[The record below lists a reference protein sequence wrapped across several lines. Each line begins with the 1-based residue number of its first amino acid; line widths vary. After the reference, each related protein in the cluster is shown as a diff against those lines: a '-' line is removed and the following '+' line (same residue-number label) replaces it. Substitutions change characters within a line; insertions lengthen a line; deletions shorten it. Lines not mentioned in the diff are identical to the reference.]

1 MTPKSIIIALL
12 VMCASLFAET
22 PASVFADSL
31 DQGTVKTDSSVA
43 VTDSSAKAAAVA
55 DSLADVAANSV
66 AEVMSDAVTD
76 DEAEDETDSDAP
88 PEVDFEN
95 STTPLVKGK
104 TGIVAIDT
112 LPVNEWDIPT
122 KRNSLKYAM
131 LFSLLPGGG
140 QYYTEH
146 YVRGGFLTG
155 IEGLLIYDI
164 FFNRSYQRDRLLERV
179 RPFQDSVLYF
189 TTKVLE
195 SRKNGSSRDSVLYY
209 HDKRLEFLER
219 VRAQSDKKMEQE
231 DVRKAELAWLIG
243 IHLYGMFDTFGIWY
257 NNNRRST
264 EYRDMKTAV
273 LWALLPGGGQIFNRD
288 FGKAGLVYMGLLGA
302 AVSVS
307 TSQNMVNYYLDRKHL
322 VEKENPRSEEYDRI
336 TERVTYYRKNR
347 NTYIWGGVLIYLY
360 SIADAA
366 VDALLSDFDSPLH
379 LALVPNFDGGAQAVM
394 SLDF

>member
-1 MTPKSIIIALL
+1 MIAKILITALL
-12 VMCASLFAET
+12 MLSASLFAET
-22 PASVFADSL
+22 PAPAS
-31 DQGTVKTDSSVA
+31 
-43 VTDSSAKAAAVA
+43 AVA
-55 DSLADVAANSV
+55 DSLKKVTVSSRDSVTADSARANVPDSTIGKAV
-66 AEVMSDAVTD
+66 VDSTHAVDSAESDD
-76 DEAEDETDSDAP
+76 DDIDAIIIEHEDEP
-88 PEVDFEN
+88 V
-95 STTPLVKGK
+95 TPLVRGK
-104 TGIVAIDT
+104 TGIIAIDT

-122 KRNSLKYAM
+122 ERNSLKYAM

-164 FFNRSYQRDRLLERV
+164 FFNRSFQRDRLLERAGS
-179 RPFQDSVLYF
+179 FQDSVLYF
-189 TTKVLE
+189 SSRVL
-195 SRKNGSSRDSVLYY
+195 NGPRDSVAAY
-209 HDKRLEFLER
+209 HSKRLEFLER

-231 DVRKAELAWLIG
+231 DVRKAEVAWLIG

-257 NNNRRST
+257 NNNHRST

-273 LWALLPGGGQIFNRD
+273 LWALLPGAGQIFNRD

-302 AVSVS
+302 IVSVS

-322 VEKENPRSEEYDRI
+322 VEKESPTSEEYERI

-347 NTYIWGGVLIYLY
+347 NTYIWGAVLIYLY

-379 LALVPNFDGGAQAVM
+379 MALLPNFDGGAQAVM
-394 SLDF
+394 TLDF

>member
-1 MTPKSIIIALL
+1 MTLKSTITALFVL
-12 VMCASLFAET
+12 CVTLFAQT
-22 PASVFADSL
+22 GAPV
-31 DQGTVKTDSSVA
+31 
-43 VTDSSAKAAAVA
+43 AAAAPVQGEAVEAEEDA
-55 DSLADVAANSV
+55 DDDVSDTV
-66 AEVMSDAVTD
+66 AEV
-76 DEAEDETDSDAP
+76 
-88 PEVDFEN
+88 DFGTT
-95 STTPLVKGK
+95 TTPLIKGK

-164 FFNRSYQRDRLLERV
+164 FFNRSFQRERLLDRA

-189 TTKVLE
+189 
-195 SRKNGSSRDSVLYY
+195 SSRLVNGPRDSIAAY
-209 HDKRLEFLER
+209 HAKRLEFLER

-231 DVRKAELAWLIG
+231 DVRKAEVAWLIG
-243 IHLYGMFDTFGIWY
+243 VHLYGMFDTFGIWY
-257 NNNRRST
+257 NNNYRST

-273 LWALLPGGGQIFNRD
+273 LWGLLPGGGQIFNRD
-288 FGKAGLVYMGLLGA
+288 FGKAGLVYMGILGA
-302 AVSVS
+302 IVSVS

-322 VEKENPRSEEYDRI
+322 VEKENPKSEEYDRI
-336 TERVTYYRKNR
+336 KERVTYYRKNR
-347 NTYIWGGVLIYLY
+347 NTYIWGGILIYLY

-366 VDALLSDFDSPLH
+366 VDALLSDFDSPMH
-379 LALVPNFDGGAQAVM
+379 MALLPNFEGGAQAVM
-394 SLDF
+394 TLDF

>member
-1 MTPKSIIIALL
+1 MTLKSIIIALL
-12 VMCASLFAET
+12 VTCASLFAET

-31 DQGTVKTDSSVA
+31 DQGKSVVDSSV
-43 VTDSSAKAAAVA
+43 TRA
-55 DSLADVAANSV
+55 DSLADSARVENESPV
-66 AEVMSDAVTD
+66 AEP
-76 DEAEDETDSDAP
+76 DEESEDEVAMDEP
-88 PEVDFEN
+88 PEVDFETT
-95 STTPLVKGK
+95 TTPLVKGK

-164 FFNRSYQRDRLLERV
+164 FFNRSFQRDRLLERA

-189 TTKVLE
+189 SSLIM
-195 SRKNGSSRDSVLYY
+195 NGPRDSILYY

-231 DVRKAELAWLIG
+231 DVRKAELAWLVG

-257 NNNRRST
+257 NNNHRST

-302 AVSVS
+302 SVSVW

-322 VEKENPRSEEYDRI
+322 VEKESPRSEEYDRI
-336 TERVTYYRKNR
+336 VERVTYYRKNR

>member
-1 MTPKSIIIALL
+1 MLS
-12 VMCASLFAET
+12 ASLFAET
-22 PASVFADSL
+22 PAPAS
-31 DQGTVKTDSSVA
+31 
-43 VTDSSAKAAAVA
+43 AVA
-55 DSLADVAANSV
+55 DSLKKVTVSSRDSVTADSARANVPDSTIGKAV
-66 AEVMSDAVTD
+66 VDSTHAVDSAESDD
-76 DEAEDETDSDAP
+76 DDIDAIIIEHEDEP
-88 PEVDFEN
+88 V
-95 STTPLVKGK
+95 TPLVRGK
-104 TGIVAIDT
+104 TGIIAIDT

-122 KRNSLKYAM
+122 ERNSLKYAM

-164 FFNRSYQRDRLLERV
+164 FFNRSFQRDRLLERAGS
-179 RPFQDSVLYF
+179 FQDSVLYF
-189 TTKVLE
+189 SSRVL
-195 SRKNGSSRDSVLYY
+195 NGPRDSVAAY
-209 HDKRLEFLER
+209 HSKRLEFLER

-231 DVRKAELAWLIG
+231 DVRKAEVAWLIG

-257 NNNRRST
+257 NNNHRST

-273 LWALLPGGGQIFNRD
+273 LWALLPGAGQIFNRD

-302 AVSVS
+302 IVSVS

-322 VEKENPRSEEYDRI
+322 VEKESPTSEEYERI

-347 NTYIWGGVLIYLY
+347 NTYIWGAVLIYLY

-379 LALVPNFDGGAQAVM
+379 MALLPNFDGGAQAVM
-394 SLDF
+394 TLDF

>member
-1 MTPKSIIIALL
+1 MLS
-12 VMCASLFAET
+12 ASLFAET
-22 PASVFADSL
+22 PAPAS
-31 DQGTVKTDSSVA
+31 
-43 VTDSSAKAAAVA
+43 AVA
-55 DSLADVAANSV
+55 DSLKKVAASSRDTVTADSV
-66 AEVMSDAVTD
+66 RANVPDSTISKTIADFTRAIDAAESDD
-76 DEAEDETDSDAP
+76 DDLDAIIIEHEDEP
-88 PEVDFEN
+88 V
-95 STTPLVKGK
+95 TPLVRGK

-122 KRNSLKYAM
+122 ERNSLKNAM

-164 FFNRSYQRDRLLERV
+164 FFNRSFQRDRLLDRAAS
-179 RPFQDSVLYF
+179 FQDSVLF
-189 TTKVLE
+189 FSSRVL
-195 SRKNGSSRDSVLYY
+195 NGPRDSVAAY
-209 HDKRLEFLER
+209 HSKRLEFLER

-231 DVRKAELAWLIG
+231 DVRKAEVAWLIG

-257 NNNRRST
+257 NNNHRST
-264 EYRDMKTAV
+264 EYRDMKTAL
-273 LWALLPGGGQIFNRD
+273 LWAILPGGGQIFNRD

-302 AVSVS
+302 IVSVS

-322 VEKENPRSEEYDRI
+322 VEKESPTSEEYERI

-366 VDALLSDFDSPLH
+366 VEALLSDFDSPLH
-379 LALVPNFDGGAQAVM
+379 MALLPNLDGGAQAVM
-394 SLDF
+394 TLDF

>member
-1 MTPKSIIIALL
+1 MALL
-12 VMCASLFAET
+12 VLCASLLAET
-22 PASVFADSL
+22 PVPVNAPDSVQGSAPDS
-31 DQGTVKTDSSVA
+31 TRSA
-43 VTDSSAKAAAVA
+43 V
-55 DSLADVAANSV
+55 VAA
-66 AEVMSDAVTD
+66 
-76 DEAEDETDSDAP
+76 EAEDESDEEDAVESP
-88 PEVDFEN
+88 SDESFEV
-95 STTPLVKGK
+95 STTPLLRGK
-104 TGIVAIDT
+104 TGIEAIDT

-155 IEGLLIYDI
+155 IEGLLIYDV
-164 FFNRSYQRDRLLERV
+164 FFNRSYQRDRLLDRA
-179 RPFQDSVLYF
+179 RPFQDSVRYF
-189 TTKVLE
+189 S
-195 SRKNGSSRDSVLYY
+195 SRLMNGPRDSVAVY
-209 HDKRLEFLER
+209 HAKRLDFLER

-231 DVRKAELAWLIG
+231 DVRKAEVAWLIG

-257 NNNRRST
+257 NNNYRST

-273 LWALLPGGGQIFNRD
+273 LWGLLPGGGQIFNRD
-288 FGKAGLVYMGLLGA
+288 FGKAGLVYMGILGA
-302 AVSVS
+302 IVSVS

-322 VEKENPRSEEYDRI
+322 VEKENPKSDEYDRI
-336 TERVTYYRKNR
+336 QERVTYYRKNR

-379 LALVPNFDGGAQAVM
+379 MALLPNLEGGAQAVM
-394 SLDF
+394 TLDF

>member
-1 MTPKSIIIALL
+1 MALL
-12 VMCASLFAET
+12 ALCVSLFAQAT
-22 PASVFADSL
+22 VPVVHSDSVSAPAAD
-31 DQGTVKTDSSVA
+31 
-43 VTDSSAKAAAVA
+43 
-55 DSLADVAANSV
+55 
-66 AEVMSDAVTD
+66 
-76 DEAEDETDSDAP
+76 AEDESDDDDSVEAP
-88 PEVDFEN
+88 VEENFEVVA
-95 STTPLVKGK
+95 TPLVKGK
-104 TGIVAIDT
+104 TGILAIDT

-155 IEGLLIYDI
+155 IEGLLIYDV
-164 FFNRSYQRDRLLERV
+164 FFNRSYQRDRLLDRA

-195 SRKNGSSRDSVLYY
+195 ANKNKASRDSIAVY
-209 HDKRLEFLER
+209 HAKRLEFLER

-243 IHLYGMFDTFGIWY
+243 VHLYGMFDTFGIWY
-257 NNNRRST
+257 NNNYRST

-273 LWALLPGGGQIFNRD
+273 LWGLLPGGGQIFNRD
-288 FGKAGLVYMGLLGA
+288 FGKAGLVYMGILGA
-302 AVSVS
+302 IASVS

-322 VEKENPRSEEYDRI
+322 VEKENPKSEEYDRI
-336 TERVTYYRKNR
+336 TERITYYRKNR

-366 VDALLSDFDSPLH
+366 VDALLSDFDNPLH
-379 LALVPNFDGGAQAVM
+379 MAVLPNFNGGAQAVM

>member
-1 MTPKSIIIALL
+1 MTLKSIIIALL
-12 VMCASLFAET
+12 VTCASLFVET

-31 DQGTVKTDSSVA
+31 SQGKSVVDSSV
-43 VTDSSAKAAAVA
+43 TRA
-55 DSLADVAANSV
+55 DSLADSARVEKESPV
-66 AEVMSDAVTD
+66 AEP
-76 DEAEDETDSDAP
+76 DEESEDEVAMDEP
-88 PEVDFEN
+88 PEVDFET

-164 FFNRSYQRDRLLERV
+164 FFNRSFQRDRLLERA

-189 TTKVLE
+189 
-195 SRKNGSSRDSVLYY
+195 SSLIFKGPRDSILYY

-257 NNNRRST
+257 NNNHRST

-273 LWALLPGGGQIFNRD
+273 LWALLPGAGQIFNRD

-302 AVSVS
+302 VVSVS

-322 VEKENPRSEEYDRI
+322 VEKESPSSEEYERI

-379 LALVPNFDGGAQAVM
+379 LALVPNFGGGAQAVM
-394 SLDF
+394 TLDF

>member
-1 MTPKSIIIALL
+1 MTLKSIIIALL
-12 VMCASLFAET
+12 VTCASLFAET

-31 DQGTVKTDSSVA
+31 DQGKSVVDSSV
-43 VTDSSAKAAAVA
+43 TRA
-55 DSLADVAANSV
+55 DSLADSARVEKESPV
-66 AEVMSDAVTD
+66 AEP
-76 DEAEDETDSDAP
+76 DEESEDEVAMDEP
-88 PEVDFEN
+88 PEVDFETT
-95 STTPLVKGK
+95 TTPLVKGK

-164 FFNRSYQRDRLLERV
+164 FFNRSFQRDRLLERA

-189 TTKVLE
+189 
-195 SRKNGSSRDSVLYY
+195 SSLIMKGPRDSILYY

-231 DVRKAELAWLIG
+231 DVRKAELAWLVG

-257 NNNRRST
+257 NNNHRST
-264 EYRDMKTAV
+264 EYRDMKTAI

-302 AVSVS
+302 SVSVW

-322 VEKENPRSEEYDRI
+322 VEKESPRSEEYDRI

-394 SLDF
+394 TLDF

>member
-1 MTPKSIIIALL
+1 MTLKSFITALL
-12 VMCASLFAET
+12 VLCVAIFAQT
-22 PASVFADSL
+22 GAPVAPADSAYVSHA
-31 DQGTVKTDSSVA
+31 DADEDS
-43 VTDSSAKAAAVA
+43 
-55 DSLADVAANSV
+55 
-66 AEVMSDAVTD
+66 D
-76 DEAEDETDSDAP
+76 DEDVPEP
-88 PEVDFEN
+88 PADVDFEVA
-95 STTPLVKGK
+95 TTPLVKGK
-104 TGIVAIDT
+104 TGILAIDT

-155 IEGLLIYDI
+155 IEGLLIYDV
-164 FFNRSYQRDRLLERV
+164 FFNRSYQRDRLLDRA

-195 SRKNGSSRDSVLYY
+195 ANKNEASRDSIAVY
-209 HDKRLEFLER
+209 HAKRLEFLER

-243 IHLYGMFDTFGIWY
+243 VHLYGMFDTFGIWY
-257 NNNRRST
+257 NNNYRST

-273 LWALLPGGGQIFNRD
+273 LWGLLPGGGQIFNRD
-288 FGKAGLVYMGLLGA
+288 FGKAGLVYMGILGA
-302 AVSVS
+302 IASVS

-322 VEKENPRSEEYDRI
+322 VEKENPKSEEYDRI
-336 TERVTYYRKNR
+336 TERITYYRKNR

-366 VDALLSDFDSPLH
+366 VDALLSDFDNPLH
-379 LALVPNFDGGAQAVM
+379 MAVLPNFNGGAQAVM

>member
-1 MTPKSIIIALL
+1 MIAKILITALL
-12 VMCASLFAET
+12 MLSASLFAET
-22 PASVFADSL
+22 PAPAS
-31 DQGTVKTDSSVA
+31 
-43 VTDSSAKAAAVA
+43 AVA
-55 DSLADVAANSV
+55 DSLKKVAVSSRDSVTADSARANVPDSTIGKAVVDSAHAVDAA
-66 AEVMSDAVTD
+66 ESDD
-76 DEAEDETDSDAP
+76 DDLDAIIIEHEDEP
-88 PEVDFEN
+88 M
-95 STTPLVKGK
+95 TPLVRGK

-122 KRNSLKYAM
+122 ERNSLKYAM

-164 FFNRSYQRDRLLERV
+164 FFNRSFQRDRLLDRAAS
-179 RPFQDSVLYF
+179 FQDSVLF
-189 TTKVLE
+189 F
-195 SRKNGSSRDSVLYY
+195 SSRVLNGPRDSIAAY
-209 HDKRLEFLER
+209 HSKRQEFLER

-231 DVRKAELAWLIG
+231 DVRKAEVAWLIG

-257 NNNRRST
+257 NNNHRST

-302 AVSVS
+302 IVSVS

-322 VEKENPRSEEYDRI
+322 VEKESITSEEYERI

-379 LALVPNFDGGAQAVM
+379 MALLPNFDGGAQAVM
-394 SLDF
+394 TLDF

>member
-1 MTPKSIIIALL
+1 MTLKSTVMAIL
-12 VMCASLFAET
+12 VLCASLFAQAVA
-22 PASVFADSL
+22 PAAVPDTAQRAALPAPSENAVAEADS
-31 DQGTVKTDSSVA
+31 
-43 VTDSSAKAAAVA
+43 
-55 DSLADVAANSV
+55 
-66 AEVMSDAVTD
+66 
-76 DEAEDETDSDAP
+76 EDESDEEDAP
-88 PEVDFEN
+88 EAPSNESFETA
-95 STTPLVKGK
+95 STPLLRGK
-104 TGIVAIDT
+104 TGIEAIDT

-164 FFNRSYQRDRLLERV
+164 FFNRSYQRDRLLDRA

-189 TTKVLE
+189 TTKILDA
-195 SRKNGSSRDSVLYY
+195 RRDNAPLDSITAYQ
-209 HDKRLEFLER
+209 DKRLEFLER

-231 DVRKAELAWLIG
+231 DVRKAEVAWLIG
-243 IHLYGMFDTFGIWY
+243 VHLYGMFDTFGIWY
-257 NNNRRST
+257 NNNYRST
-264 EYRDMKTAV
+264 EYRDMKTAL

-288 FGKAGLVYMGLLGA
+288 FGKAGLVYMGILGA
-302 AVSVS
+302 IASVS
-307 TSQNMVNYYLDRKHL
+307 TSQNMVNYYLNRKHL
-322 VEKENPRSEEYDRI
+322 VEREAPNSEEYDRI
-336 TERVTYYRKNR
+336 QERVTYYRKNR

-366 VDALLSDFDSPLH
+366 VDALLSDFDSPMH
-379 LALVPNFDGGAQAVM
+379 MALVPTFNGGAQAVF

>member
-1 MTPKSIIIALL
+1 MIAKILITALL
-12 VMCASLFAET
+12 MLSASLFAET
-22 PASVFADSL
+22 PAPAS
-31 DQGTVKTDSSVA
+31 
-43 VTDSSAKAAAVA
+43 AVA
-55 DSLADVAANSV
+55 DSLKKVAASSRDTVTADSV
-66 AEVMSDAVTD
+66 RANVPDSTISKTIADFTRAIDAAESDD
-76 DEAEDETDSDAP
+76 DDLDAIIIEHEDEP
-88 PEVDFEN
+88 V
-95 STTPLVKGK
+95 TPLVRGK

-122 KRNSLKYAM
+122 ERNSLKNAM

-164 FFNRSYQRDRLLERV
+164 FFNRSFQRDRLLDRAAS
-179 RPFQDSVLYF
+179 FQDSVLF
-189 TTKVLE
+189 F
-195 SRKNGSSRDSVLYY
+195 SSRVLNGPCDSVAAY
-209 HDKRLEFLER
+209 HSKRLEFLER

-231 DVRKAELAWLIG
+231 DVRKAEVAWLIG

-257 NNNRRST
+257 NNNHRST
-264 EYRDMKTAV
+264 EYRDMKTAL
-273 LWALLPGGGQIFNRD
+273 LWAILPGGGQIFNRD

-302 AVSVS
+302 IVSVS

-322 VEKENPRSEEYDRI
+322 VEKESPTSEEYERI

-379 LALVPNFDGGAQAVM
+379 MALLPNLDGGAQAVM
-394 SLDF
+394 TLDF

>member
-1 MTPKSIIIALL
+1 MIAKILITALL
-12 VMCASLFAET
+12 MLSASLFAET
-22 PASVFADSL
+22 PAPAS
-31 DQGTVKTDSSVA
+31 
-43 VTDSSAKAAAVA
+43 AVA
-55 DSLADVAANSV
+55 DSLKKVAATSRDTVTADSV
-66 AEVMSDAVTD
+66 RANVPDSTISKTIADFTRAIDAAESDD
-76 DEAEDETDSDAP
+76 DDLDAIIIEHEDEP
-88 PEVDFEN
+88 V
-95 STTPLVKGK
+95 TPLVRGK

-122 KRNSLKYAM
+122 ERNSLKNAM

-164 FFNRSYQRDRLLERV
+164 FFNRSFQRERLLDRAAS
-179 RPFQDSVLYF
+179 FQDSVLF
-189 TTKVLE
+189 FSSRVL
-195 SRKNGSSRDSVLYY
+195 NGPRDSVAAY
-209 HDKRLEFLER
+209 HSKRLEFLER

-231 DVRKAELAWLIG
+231 DVRKAEVAWLIG

-257 NNNRRST
+257 NNNHRST
-264 EYRDMKTAV
+264 EYRDMKTAL
-273 LWALLPGGGQIFNRD
+273 LWAILPGGGQIFNRD

-302 AVSVS
+302 IVSVS

-322 VEKENPRSEEYDRI
+322 VEKESPTSEEYERI

-379 LALVPNFDGGAQAVM
+379 MALLPNLDGGAQAVF

>member
-1 MTPKSIIIALL
+1 MTLKSTIIALL
-12 VMCASLFAET
+12 LICVPLLAET

-31 DQGTVKTDSSVA
+31 NQGKNVVDSVA
-43 VTDSSAKAAAVA
+43 QV
-55 DSLADVAANSV
+55 DSLADSARNEKESPVP
-66 AEVMSDAVTD
+66 EP
-76 DEAEDETDSDAP
+76 DEESEDEVAMDEP
-88 PEVDFEN
+88 PEVDFETT
-95 STTPLVKGK
+95 TTPLVKGK

-164 FFNRSYQRDRLLERV
+164 FFNRSFQRDRLLERAQ
-179 RPFQDSVLYF
+179 PFQDSVLYF
-189 TTKVLE
+189 
-195 SRKNGSSRDSVLYY
+195 SSRIMKGPRDSILYY

-264 EYRDMKTAV
+264 EYRDMKTAI

-302 AVSVS
+302 SVSVW

-322 VEKENPRSEEYDRI
+322 VEKESPRSEEYDRI
-336 TERVTYYRKNR
+336 VERVTYYRKNR

-394 SLDF
+394 TLDF

>member
-1 MTPKSIIIALL
+1 MIAKILMTALL
-12 VMCASLFAET
+12 MLSASLFAET
-22 PASVFADSL
+22 PAPAS
-31 DQGTVKTDSSVA
+31 
-43 VTDSSAKAAAVA
+43 AVA
-55 DSLADVAANSV
+55 DSLKKVAVSSRDTVTADSVRANVPDSTIGKAVVDSTRAVDAA
-66 AEVMSDAVTD
+66 ESDD
-76 DEAEDETDSDAP
+76 DDLDAIIIEHEDEP
-88 PEVDFEN
+88 M
-95 STTPLVKGK
+95 TPLVRGK

-122 KRNSLKYAM
+122 EHNSLKNAM

-164 FFNRSYQRDRLLERV
+164 FFNRSFQRDRLLDRAAS
-179 RPFQDSVLYF
+179 FQDSVLF
-189 TTKVLE
+189 F
-195 SRKNGSSRDSVLYY
+195 SSRVLNGPRDSIAAY
-209 HDKRLEFLER
+209 HSKRLEFLER

-231 DVRKAELAWLIG
+231 DVRKAEVAWLIG

-257 NNNRRST
+257 NNNHRST

-273 LWALLPGGGQIFNRD
+273 LWALLPGAGQIFNRD

-302 AVSVS
+302 IVSVS

-322 VEKENPRSEEYDRI
+322 VEKESPTSEEYERI
-336 TERVTYYRKNR
+336 TERVTYFRKNR

-379 LALVPNFDGGAQAVM
+379 MALLPNFNGGAQAFF

>member
-1 MTPKSIIIALL
+1 ML
-12 VMCASLFAET
+12 CASLFAET
-22 PASVFADSL
+22 PAPAS
-31 DQGTVKTDSSVA
+31 
-43 VTDSSAKAAAVA
+43 AVA
-55 DSLADVAANSV
+55 DSLKKVAVSFRDSVVSDSVRANVPDSTIGKAV
-66 AEVMSDAVTD
+66 VDSTRAVDAAESDD
-76 DEAEDETDSDAP
+76 DDLDAIIIEHEDEP
-88 PEVDFEN
+88 M
-95 STTPLVKGK
+95 TPLVRGK

-122 KRNSLKYAM
+122 EHNSLKNAM

-164 FFNRSYQRDRLLERV
+164 FFNRSFQRDRLLDRAAS
-179 RPFQDSVLYF
+179 FQDSVLF
-189 TTKVLE
+189 FSSRVL
-195 SRKNGSSRDSVLYY
+195 NGPRDSVAAY
-209 HDKRLEFLER
+209 HSKRLEFLER

-231 DVRKAELAWLIG
+231 DVRKAEVAWLIG

-257 NNNRRST
+257 NNNHRST

-302 AVSVS
+302 IVSVS

-322 VEKENPRSEEYDRI
+322 AEKESVTSEEYERI
-336 TERVTYYRKNR
+336 TERVTYFRKNR

-379 LALVPNFDGGAQAVM
+379 MALLPNFDGGAQAVM
-394 SLDF
+394 TLDF

>member
-1 MTPKSIIIALL
+1 ML
-12 VMCASLFAET
+12 CASLFAET
-22 PASVFADSL
+22 PVPASAVVDSLKTLSASSRDSVAADSVL
-31 DQGTVKTDSSVA
+31 ANAQDSAIGKT
-43 VTDSSAKAAAVA
+43 VA
-55 DSLADVAANSV
+55 DSAHAVETAESDDDDV
-66 AEVMSDAVTD
+66 DAIIV
-76 DEAEDETDSDAP
+76 EHEDEP
-88 PEVDFEN
+88 M
-95 STTPLVKGK
+95 TPLVRGK
-104 TGIVAIDT
+104 TGIEAIDT

-122 KRNSLKYAM
+122 ERNSLKYAM

-164 FFNRSYQRDRLLERV
+164 FFNRSFQQDRLLERAGS
-179 RPFQDSVLYF
+179 FQDSVRFF
-189 TTKVLE
+189 TTRQLA
-195 SRKNGSSRDSVLYY
+195 GPRDSIAAY
-209 HDKRLEFLER
+209 HSKRLEFLER

-231 DVRKAELAWLIG
+231 DVRKAEMAWLIG

-257 NNNRRST
+257 NNNCRSS

-273 LWALLPGGGQIFNRD
+273 LWAILPGGGQIFNRD

-302 AVSVS
+302 IVSVS

-322 VEKENPRSEEYDRI
+322 VEKESPGSEEYERI

-379 LALVPNFDGGAQAVM
+379 MALLPNFAGGAQAVM
-394 SLDF
+394 TLDF

>member
-1 MTPKSIIIALL
+1 MIAKILITALL
-12 VMCASLFAET
+12 MLSASLFAET
-22 PASVFADSL
+22 PAPAS
-31 DQGTVKTDSSVA
+31 
-43 VTDSSAKAAAVA
+43 AVA
-55 DSLADVAANSV
+55 DSLKKVAASSRDTVTADSV
-66 AEVMSDAVTD
+66 RANVSDSTISKTIADFTRAIDAAESDD
-76 DEAEDETDSDAP
+76 DDLDAIIIEHEDEP
-88 PEVDFEN
+88 V
-95 STTPLVKGK
+95 TPLVRGK

-122 KRNSLKYAM
+122 ERNSLKNAM

-164 FFNRSYQRDRLLERV
+164 FFNRSFQRDRLLDRAAS
-179 RPFQDSVLYF
+179 FQDSVLF
-189 TTKVLE
+189 FSSRVL
-195 SRKNGSSRDSVLYY
+195 NGPRDSVAAY
-209 HDKRLEFLER
+209 HSKRLEFLER

-231 DVRKAELAWLIG
+231 DVRKAEVAWLIG

-257 NNNRRST
+257 NNNHRST
-264 EYRDMKTAV
+264 EYRDMKTAL
-273 LWALLPGGGQIFNRD
+273 LWAILPGGGQIFNRD

-302 AVSVS
+302 IVSVS

-322 VEKENPRSEEYDRI
+322 VEKESPTSEEYERI

-379 LALVPNFDGGAQAVM
+379 MALLPNLDGGAQAVF

>member
-1 MTPKSIIIALL
+1 MTAKTFIMALL
-12 VMCASLFAET
+12 VLCTSLFAET
-22 PASVFADSL
+22 
-31 DQGTVKTDSSVA
+31 
-43 VTDSSAKAAAVA
+43 AAP
-55 DSLADVAANSV
+55 VAASDSAQGSV
-66 AEVMSDAVTD
+66 PDSTRSAVEVATESED
-76 DEAEDETDSDAP
+76 DDDDAP
-88 PEVDFEN
+88 GAPSEESFQV
-95 STTPLVKGK
+95 STTPLLRGK

-122 KRNSLKYAM
+122 NRNSLKYAM

-164 FFNRSYQRDRLLERV
+164 FFNRSFQRDRLLDRA
-179 RPFQDSVLYF
+179 RLFQDSVGYF
-189 TTKVLE
+189 T
-195 SRKNGSSRDSVLYY
+195 SRIMNGPRDSIAKF
-209 HDKRLEFLER
+209 HSKRLEFLER

-231 DVRKAELAWLIG
+231 DVRKAEVAWLIG

-257 NNNRRST
+257 NNNYRST
-264 EYRDMKTAV
+264 EYRDMKKAL
-273 LWALLPGGGQIFNRD
+273 LWAILPGGGQIFNRD
-288 FGKAGLVYMGLLGA
+288 FGKAGLVYMGILGA
-302 AVSVS
+302 IVSVS

-322 VEKENPRSEEYDRI
+322 VEQESSESEEYDRI
-336 TERVTYYRKNR
+336 KERVTYYRKNR

-379 LALVPNFDGGAQAVM
+379 MALLPNFEGGAQAVF

>member
-1 MTPKSIIIALL
+1 MPIRLTLFFYIRLKMIKKTLIMALL
-12 VMCASLFAET
+12 AFCASLFAET
-22 PASVFADSL
+22 PV
-31 DQGTVKTDSSVA
+31 
-43 VTDSSAKAAAVA
+43 AAVA
-55 DSLADVAANSV
+55 AADTAKSAINAAAPSETSPE
-66 AEVMSDAVTD
+66 AD
-76 DEAEDETDSDAP
+76 DEDDAFAEDSADETSQ
-88 PEVDFEN
+88 
-95 STTPLVKGK
+95 STMTPLVKGK
-104 TGIVAIDT
+104 TGIVSLDT

-155 IEGLLIYDI
+155 FELLLIYDI
-164 FFNRSYQRDRLLERV
+164 FFNRSFQRDRLLERAAT
-179 RPFQDSVLYF
+179 FQDSVQFFSTRML
-189 TTKVLE
+189 
-195 SRKNGSSRDSVLYY
+195 SSPRDSIAAY
-209 HDKRLEFLER
+209 HSKRLEFLER

-243 IHLYGMFDTFGIWY
+243 IHIYGIFDTYGIWY
-257 NNNRRST
+257 NNNYRSY

-273 LWALLPGGGQIFNRD
+273 LWALLPGAGQIFNRD

-322 VEKENPRSEEYDRI
+322 VEKENIKSEEYERI
-336 TERVTYYRKNR
+336 SERVTYYRKNR
-347 NTYIWGGVLIYLY
+347 NTYIWGAVLIYLY

-366 VDALLSDFDSPLH
+366 VDALLSDFDNPMH
-379 LALVPNFDGGAQAVM
+379 LAIAPNFDGGAQALL
-394 SLDF
+394 SFDF

>member
-1 MTPKSIIIALL
+1 MTLKSIIIALL
-12 VMCASLFAET
+12 VTCASLFAET

-31 DQGTVKTDSSVA
+31 DQGKIVVDSSV
-43 VTDSSAKAAAVA
+43 TRA
-55 DSLADVAANSV
+55 DSLADSARVEKESPV
-66 AEVMSDAVTD
+66 AEP
-76 DEAEDETDSDAP
+76 DEESEDEVAMDEP
-88 PEVDFEN
+88 PEVDFETT
-95 STTPLVKGK
+95 TTPLVKGK

-164 FFNRSYQRDRLLERV
+164 FFNRSFQRDRLLERA

-189 TTKVLE
+189 
-195 SRKNGSSRDSVLYY
+195 SSLIMKGPRDSILYY

-231 DVRKAELAWLIG
+231 DVRKAELAWLVG

-257 NNNRRST
+257 NNNHRST

-302 AVSVS
+302 SVSVW

-322 VEKENPRSEEYDRI
+322 VEKESPRSEEYDRI

-379 LALVPNFDGGAQAVM
+379 MALLPNFDGGAQAVM

>member
-1 MTPKSIIIALL
+1 MTLKSIIIALL
-12 VMCASLFAET
+12 VTCASLFAET

-31 DQGTVKTDSSVA
+31 DQGKSVVDSSV
-43 VTDSSAKAAAVA
+43 TRA
-55 DSLADVAANSV
+55 DSLADSARVEKESPV
-66 AEVMSDAVTD
+66 AEP
-76 DEAEDETDSDAP
+76 DEESEDEVAMDEP
-88 PEVDFEN
+88 PEVDFETT
-95 STTPLVKGK
+95 TTPLVKGK

-164 FFNRSYQRDRLLERV
+164 FFNRSFQRDRLLERA

-189 TTKVLE
+189 
-195 SRKNGSSRDSVLYY
+195 SSLIFKGPRDSILYY

-231 DVRKAELAWLIG
+231 DVRKAELAWLVG

-257 NNNRRST
+257 NNNHRST

-302 AVSVS
+302 SVSVW

-322 VEKENPRSEEYDRI
+322 VEKESPRSEEYDRI

-379 LALVPNFDGGAQAVM
+379 MALLPNFDGGAQAVM

>member
-1 MTPKSIIIALL
+1 MALL
-12 VMCASLFAET
+12 VLCSSLFAEAAA
-22 PASVFADSL
+22 P
-31 DQGTVKTDSSVA
+31 VA
-43 VTDSSAKAAAVA
+43 VSDSVQRSAPDSTRNVVEAAAESEEESDDDDIPEPPA
-55 DSLADVAANSV
+55 DESF
-66 AEVMSDAVTD
+66 EV
-76 DEAEDETDSDAP
+76 
-88 PEVDFEN
+88 
-95 STTPLVKGK
+95 STTPLLRGK
-104 TGIVAIDT
+104 TGILAIDT

-122 KRNSLKYAM
+122 KHNSLKYAM

-164 FFNRSYQRDRLLERV
+164 FFNRSYQRDRLLDRA

-195 SRKNGSSRDSVLYY
+195 ARKNNASRDSIARY
-209 HDKRLEFLER
+209 HAKRLEFLER

-231 DVRKAELAWLIG
+231 DVRKAEVAWLIG
-243 IHLYGMFDTFGIWY
+243 VHLYGMFDTFGIWY
-257 NNNRRST
+257 NNNHRST

-288 FGKAGLVYMGLLGA
+288 FGKAGLVYMGILGA
-302 AVSVS
+302 VASVS

-322 VEKENPRSEEYDRI
+322 VEKESPKSEEFERI
-336 TERVTYYRKNR
+336 QERVTYYRKNR

-379 LALVPNFDGGAQAVM
+379 MAVLPNLNGGAQAVM

>member
-1 MTPKSIIIALL
+1 MTLKSIIIALL
-12 VMCASLFAET
+12 VTCASLFAET

-31 DQGTVKTDSSVA
+31 SQGKNVIDSSVMR
-43 VTDSSAKAAAVA
+43 A
-55 DSLADVAANSV
+55 DSLADSARVEKESTV
-66 AEVMSDAVTD
+66 SESD
-76 DEAEDETDSDAP
+76 EESEDEVAMDEP
-88 PEVDFEN
+88 PEVDFET

-164 FFNRSYQRDRLLERV
+164 FFNRSFQRDRLLERA

-189 TTKVLE
+189 
-195 SRKNGSSRDSVLYY
+195 SSLIFKGPRDSILYY

-257 NNNRRST
+257 NNNHRST

-273 LWALLPGGGQIFNRD
+273 LWALLPGAGQIFNRD

-302 AVSVS
+302 VVSVS

-322 VEKENPRSEEYDRI
+322 VEKESPSSEEYERI

-379 LALVPNFDGGAQAVM
+379 LALVPNFGGGAQAVM
-394 SLDF
+394 TLDF

>member
-1 MTPKSIIIALL
+1 MTLKSIIIALL
-12 VMCASLFAET
+12 VTCASLFAET

-31 DQGTVKTDSSVA
+31 SQGKSVVDSSVMR
-43 VTDSSAKAAAVA
+43 A
-55 DSLADVAANSV
+55 DSLADSARVEKESTV
-66 AEVMSDAVTD
+66 SEP
-76 DEAEDETDSDAP
+76 DEESEDEVTMDEP
-88 PEVDFEN
+88 PEVDFET

-164 FFNRSYQRDRLLERV
+164 FFNRSFQRDRLLERA

-189 TTKVLE
+189 
-195 SRKNGSSRDSVLYY
+195 SSLIFKGPRDSILYY

-257 NNNRRST
+257 NNNHRST

-273 LWALLPGGGQIFNRD
+273 LWALLPGAGQIFNRD

-302 AVSVS
+302 VVSVS

-322 VEKENPRSEEYDRI
+322 VEKESPSSEEYERI

-379 LALVPNFDGGAQAVM
+379 LALVPNFGGGAQAVM
-394 SLDF
+394 TLDF

>member
-1 MTPKSIIIALL
+1 MTLKSIIIALL
-12 VMCASLFAET
+12 VTCASLFAET

-31 DQGTVKTDSSVA
+31 SQGKNVIDSSVMR
-43 VTDSSAKAAAVA
+43 A
-55 DSLADVAANSV
+55 DSLADSARVEKESPV
-66 AEVMSDAVTD
+66 SEP
-76 DEAEDETDSDAP
+76 DEESEDEVAMDEP
-88 PEVDFEN
+88 PEVDFET

-164 FFNRSYQRDRLLERV
+164 FFNRSFQRDRLLERA

-189 TTKVLE
+189 
-195 SRKNGSSRDSVLYY
+195 SSLIFKGPRDSILYY

-257 NNNRRST
+257 NNNHRNT

-273 LWALLPGGGQIFNRD
+273 LWALLPGAGQIFNRD

-302 AVSVS
+302 VVSVS

-322 VEKENPRSEEYDRI
+322 VEKESPSSEEYERI

-379 LALVPNFDGGAQAVM
+379 LALVPNFGGGAQAVM
-394 SLDF
+394 TLDF

>member
-1 MTPKSIIIALL
+1 MTLKSIIIALL
-12 VMCASLFAET
+12 VTCASLFAET

-31 DQGTVKTDSSVA
+31 DQGKSVVDSSV
-43 VTDSSAKAAAVA
+43 TRA
-55 DSLADVAANSV
+55 DSLADSARVEKESPV
-66 AEVMSDAVTD
+66 AEP
-76 DEAEDETDSDAP
+76 DEESEDEVAMDEP
-88 PEVDFEN
+88 PEVDFETT
-95 STTPLVKGK
+95 TTPLVKGK

-164 FFNRSYQRDRLLERV
+164 FFNRSFQRDRLLERA

-189 TTKVLE
+189 
-195 SRKNGSSRDSVLYY
+195 SSLIMKGPRDSILYY

-231 DVRKAELAWLIG
+231 DVRKAELAWLVG

-257 NNNRRST
+257 NNNHRST

-302 AVSVS
+302 SVSVW

-322 VEKENPRSEEYDRI
+322 VEKESPRSEEYDRI

-379 LALVPNFDGGAQAVM
+379 MALLPNFDGGAQAVM
-394 SLDF
+394 SFDF

>member
-1 MTPKSIIIALL
+1 MTALL
-12 VMCASLFAET
+12 MLSASLFAET
-22 PASVFADSL
+22 PAPAS
-31 DQGTVKTDSSVA
+31 
-43 VTDSSAKAAAVA
+43 AVA
-55 DSLADVAANSV
+55 DSLKKVAVSSRDSVTADSARANVPDSTIGKAV
-66 AEVMSDAVTD
+66 VDSTHAVDSAESDD
-76 DEAEDETDSDAP
+76 DDIDAIIIEHEDEP
-88 PEVDFEN
+88 V
-95 STTPLVKGK
+95 TPLVRGK
-104 TGIVAIDT
+104 TGIIAIDT

-122 KRNSLKYAM
+122 ERNSLKYAM

-164 FFNRSYQRDRLLERV
+164 FFNRSFQRDRLLERAGS
-179 RPFQDSVLYF
+179 FQDSVLYF
-189 TTKVLE
+189 SSRVL
-195 SRKNGSSRDSVLYY
+195 NGPRDSVAAY
-209 HDKRLEFLER
+209 HSKRLEFLER

-231 DVRKAELAWLIG
+231 DVRKAEVAWLIG

-257 NNNRRST
+257 NNNHRST

-273 LWALLPGGGQIFNRD
+273 LWALLPGAGQIFNRD

-302 AVSVS
+302 IVSVS

-322 VEKENPRSEEYDRI
+322 VEKESPTSEEYERI

-347 NTYIWGGVLIYLY
+347 NTYIWGAVLIYLY

-379 LALVPNFDGGAQAVM
+379 MALLPNFDGGAQAVF